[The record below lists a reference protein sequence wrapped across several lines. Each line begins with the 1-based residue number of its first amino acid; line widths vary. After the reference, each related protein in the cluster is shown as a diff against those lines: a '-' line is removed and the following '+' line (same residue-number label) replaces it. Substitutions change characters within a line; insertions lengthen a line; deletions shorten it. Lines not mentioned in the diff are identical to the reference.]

1 MLCWCTVGAAQTAA
15 GGQAGPPISE
25 WLVTGGWL
33 LQVLG
38 VIILAQLGHS
48 RRRRYAWSL
57 VNATRRVWIFGL
69 LAVLLLGFMFWLDY
83 EFWPLLILVG
93 IGQWISVY
101 YTAVAYSRRRSLLRR
116 ELRRRQAAASEAE
129 IAAGGKD

>member
-1 MLCWCTVGAAQTAA
+1 MLCWCTVAAAQEAA
-15 GGQAGPPISE
+15 GGQAGPQISE
-25 WLVTGGWL
+25 WMVTGGWL

-48 RRRRYAWSL
+48 RRRRYSWSL
-57 VNATRRVWIFGL
+57 VNATRLVWIFGL
-69 LAVLLLGFMFWLDY
+69 LAVLLLGVMFWLDY
-83 EFWPLLILVG
+83 EFWPLLILAG

-129 IAAGGKD
+129 TATGGKD